1 MYKLKNGGVV
11 RVVETERDVKMY
23 KEIGYEVIEENYS
36 PENPADSPDKKK
48 GGKGTEP
55 PKGA

>member
-11 RVVETERDVKMY
+11 RVVETERDAEMY
-23 KEIGYEVIEENYS
+23 KKIGYEVINENYS
-36 PENPADSPDKKK
+36 PENPTDKKK

-55 PKGA
+55 PKEA